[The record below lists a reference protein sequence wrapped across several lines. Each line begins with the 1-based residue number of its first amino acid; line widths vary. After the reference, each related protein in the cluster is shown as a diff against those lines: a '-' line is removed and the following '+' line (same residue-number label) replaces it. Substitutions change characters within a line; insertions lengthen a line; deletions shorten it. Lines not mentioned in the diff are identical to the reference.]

1 MMSKRERL
9 GEFFK
14 RMAAAPAASTA
25 VEAFILVNT
34 TMEAVESELAGA
46 DDDHMQGPNGDFYFA
61 VDGRPD
67 LDLYR
72 HAAHDTVIRD
82 NGAILF
88 RIRKTRAVI
97 FEKAGADGRK
107 VDL

>member
-1 MMSKRERL
+1 MMGKRERL

-14 RMAAAPAASTA
+14 RMEAAPVAATA
-25 VEAFILVNT
+25 VGAFVLVNA
-34 TMEAVESELAGA
+34 TMDVVEAELAGA
-46 DDDHMQGPNGDFYFA
+46 DDRMQGPNGDFYFA

-88 RIRKTRAVI
+88 RIRKTGAVI
-97 FEKAGADGRK
+97 FEKAGADGHK

>member
-1 MMSKRERL
+1 MMVKRERL

-14 RMAAAPAASTA
+14 RMESAPAAHTA
-25 VEAFILVNT
+25 VEAFVLVNA
-34 TMEAVESELAGA
+34 TMDAVEVELAGA
-46 DDDHMQGPNGDFYFA
+46 DDHMQGPNGDFYFA

-82 NGAILF
+82 NGAIRF
-88 RIRKTRAVI
+88 RIRKTGAVI

>member
-14 RMAAAPAASTA
+14 RMESAPAAASA
-25 VEAFILVNT
+25 VEAFSLVNT
-34 TMEAVESELAGA
+34 TMEAVEDELAGA
-46 DDDHMQGPNGDFYFA
+46 DDRMQGPNGDFYFA
-61 VDGRPD
+61 VDGRAD

-72 HAAHDTVIRD
+72 HAAHDTIIRD

-88 RIRKTRAVI
+88 RIRKTGAVI
-97 FEKAGADGRK
+97 FEKAGADGHK